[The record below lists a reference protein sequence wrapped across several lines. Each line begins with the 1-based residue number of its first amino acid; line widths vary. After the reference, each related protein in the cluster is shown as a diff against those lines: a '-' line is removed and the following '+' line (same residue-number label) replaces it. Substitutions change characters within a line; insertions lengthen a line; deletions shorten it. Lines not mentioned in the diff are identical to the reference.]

1 MILGYDVRGLYK
13 KEVNESL
20 AYEIGLA
27 LSKLGKGD
35 KITVGYDSRTSSTS
49 LHNSLVNGL
58 VDGGCNVIT
67 IGMVPNPVC
76 YFYTFHKKM
85 DCGVYITASHLPAE
99 YNGFKFIRKD
109 GTSFTEELSRIK
121 QILDQGDLR
130 KSERSGKHEIDV
142 LAEREYVE
150 YLYPKFQVLG
160 KPVVVVDCMYGASSN
175 LAPRL
180 LEKVG
185 CKVVALRA
193 KALGDFN
200 KIRPEPLPDN
210 LSLLQEEV
218 VKNKA
223 LFGVAYDGDA
233 DRAIF
238 VDENGNFV
246 YGDKSLAIM
255 AGFKVEKKRGKVVT
269 PVSTSSC
276 VEEYVKAKG
285 GEIVYTKVGAPIVAR
300 KMLEINAVFGGEE
313 NGGLIFPEH
322 QFCRDGGMATMAMLE
337 LLAIKNK
344 KLSELV
350 EKVPKYYLI
359 KTKVKC
365 NNKKEVME
373 KLKEKIDA
381 KKFDFTDGI
390 KAFFDNG
397 WVLIRPSG
405 TEPIIR
411 IYAEGKSQKDAEKIA
426 EKYKKMVEKVA
437 K

>member
-13 KEVNESL
+13 KEVDESL
-20 AYEIGLA
+20 AYEIGLT

-76 YFYTFHKKM
+76 YFYTSHKKM

-109 GTSFTEELSRIK
+109 GTSFTEELNRIK
-121 QILDQGDLR
+121 QILNQGDLR
-130 KSERSGKHEIDV
+130 KSERGGKHEIDV

-150 YLYPKFQVLG
+150 YLYPKFRVLG

-233 DRAIF
+233 DRCVFVDDQGRVIDGSAMIAIF
-238 VDENGNFV
+238 SK
-246 YGDKSLAIM
+246 YLLM
-255 AGFKVEKKRGKVVT
+255 RR
-269 PVSTSSC
+269 
-276 VEEYVKAKG
+276 KG
-285 GEIVYTKVGAPIVAR
+285 RIIATIDCLSV
-300 KMLEINAVFGGEE
+300 LEDVISEFGGE
-313 NGGLIFPEH
+313 LIWSKVGRTNVE
-322 QFCRDGGMATMAMLE
+322 QE
-337 LLAIKNK
+337 LVKNK
-344 KLSELV
+344 ALFGGEQSSHFYFHDFYPFSDGMLATLYLV
-350 EKVPKYYLI
+350 EMLTQSAERLSRLVDSLNLPFYEKERVDCGTHERKEKVL
-359 KTKVKC
+359 
-365 NNKKEVME
+365 EV
-373 KLKEKIDA
+373 LKEELEESDLEMIKIDGF
-381 KKFDFTDGI
+381 KFKYGEC
-390 KAFFDNG
+390 
-397 WVLIRPSG
+397 WVLIRGSN
-405 TEPIIR
+405 TEPAIR
-411 IYAEGKSQKDAEKIA
+411 VLSLIHI
-426 EKYKKMVEKVA
+426 
-437 K
+437 